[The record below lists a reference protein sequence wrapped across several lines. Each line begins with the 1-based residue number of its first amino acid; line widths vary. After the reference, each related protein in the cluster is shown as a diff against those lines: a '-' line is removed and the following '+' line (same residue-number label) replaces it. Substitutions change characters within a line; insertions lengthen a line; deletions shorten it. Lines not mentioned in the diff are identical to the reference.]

1 MLTAVA
7 VAASGRVLDWLTQL
21 DRYVPLLGGIV
32 LVTILATSGGGM
44 APGNAAA
51 ARGIAT
57 QLTPPSRRGR
67 YASRERR
74 RADQLLAAGV
84 PDLAA
89 GDLDTPGGAIPPGE
103 PGAARRLA
111 ALGRGAGVIRPATL
125 SVWGLTVR
133 FGAVTVV
140 DDVNLRVTPG
150 QIVGLIGPNGA
161 GKTTV
166 VDAITGYTPARSRQL
181 TLGEHRL
188 DRLPA
193 HRRARRG
200 VQRSFQNLELFEDL
214 TVLENIE
221 AASDPRD
228 LRAYLTN
235 LFWPRT
241 RVLPPAARAAI
252 EAFGLRDDLTRA
264 VTELPYGRRRLLA
277 IARAVAARPS
287 VLLLDEPCAG
297 LDENESREV
306 ARLLR
311 RLADEWGLG
320 ILLNEH
326 DMDVVMSV
334 CDRIVV
340 LDAGRM
346 IAEGTPA
353 QVRDDPNVQ
362 LAYLGEQVSG
372 DGRRRASSA
381 RPRAA
386 RPA

>member
-1 MLTAVA
+1 AR
-7 VAASGRVLDWLTQL
+7 AA
-21 DRYVPLLGGIV
+21 
-32 LVTILATSGGGM
+32 
-44 APGNAAA
+44 
-51 ARGIAT
+51 
-57 QLTPPSRRGR
+57 
-67 YASRERR
+67 
-74 RADQLLAAGV
+74 
-84 PDLAA
+84 
-89 GDLDTPGGAIPPGE
+89 
-103 PGAARRLA
+103 RLA
-111 ALGRGAGVIRPATL
+111 ALAGGAGVIRPATL

-133 FGAVTVV
+133 FGAVTAV
-140 DDVNLRVTPG
+140 DDVSLRVTPG

-166 VDAITGYTPARSRQL
+166 IDAITGYTPARARQL

-235 LFWPRT
+235 LVWPRT
-241 RVLPPAARAAI
+241 SVLPPAARAAI
-252 EAFGLRDDLTRA
+252 EAFGLADDLLRT

-297 LDENESREV
+297 LDEHESAEV
-306 ARLLR
+306 AALLR

-334 CDRIVV
+334 CDRVVV
-340 LDAGRM
+340 LDAGRT

-353 QVRDDPNVQ
+353 QVREDPMVQ
-362 LAYLGEQVSG
+362 LAYLGEKVTVPRS
-372 DGRRRASSA
+372 RRAPA
-381 RPRAA
+381 QREPAA
-386 RPA
+386 RPSESGLAGEPVAPGAAR